1 MEPADLVFVDES
13 GSNLALSLR
22 YGWAPRGQRAFGQAP
37 TNRGPN
43 TTVLSA
49 MTQEGLLVSM
59 TVEGAANTEAFLTY
73 LDGLLCP
80 ALRPGQTVLMDNL
93 RVHKAQAVRE
103 RIEACGCRL
112 VFLPRYSPDFN
123 PIEGAFSKLKTF
135 LRRVGARTREA
146 LEAAIEAGL
155 PTISAQD
162 AQGWFRHCGYAPKAQ
177 PS

>member
-1 MEPADLVFVDES
+1 LAPADLVFVDES

-22 YGWAPRGQRAFGQAP
+22 YGWAPRGERAVGQTP

-73 LDGLLCP
+73 LDNLLCP

-93 RVHKAQAVRE
+93 
-103 RIEACGCRL
+103 L
-112 VFLPRYSPDFN
+112 SP
-123 PIEGAFSKLKTF
+123 
-135 LRRVGARTREA
+135 
-146 LEAAIEAGL
+146 
-155 PTISAQD
+155 
-162 AQGWFRHCGYAPKAQ
+162 
-177 PS
+177 